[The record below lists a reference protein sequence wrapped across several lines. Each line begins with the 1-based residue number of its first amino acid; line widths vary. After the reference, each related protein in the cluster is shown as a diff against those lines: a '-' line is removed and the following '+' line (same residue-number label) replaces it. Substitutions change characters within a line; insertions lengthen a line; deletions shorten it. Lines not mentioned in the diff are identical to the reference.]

1 MEERKARRVVEA
13 LRELGVDAH
22 LERPAVYQFGVAV
35 QLPDGRRA
43 VWDADSSDDV
53 SAQVLRDGV
62 LVGFVPVVPGSG
74 GLDEPGLVRVIA
86 ATDYDAPLGER
97 RERPVPAGPPLP
109 SRRGLFARAL
119 EGFR

>member
-1 MEERKARRVVEA
+1 MEEHKARRVVEA

-43 VWDADSSDDV
+43 VWDADSSDDL

-62 LVGFVPVVPGSG
+62 LVGFVPSVRGSG
-74 GLDEPGLVRVIA
+74 RLDEAGIVEVIG
-86 ATDYDAPLGER
+86 ATDYDAPVGER
-97 RERPVPAGPPLP
+97 RERPLPAGPPVP
-109 SRRGLFARAL
+109 TRRGLFARAL